1 MEEILTWLK
10 EISDEVGNR
19 VHFVSAVKKENQIKV
34 KFHLYTHDN
43 IYTIVALKHEV
54 VRDLEE
60 PAEDPVVEYPRSK
73 CFIRENYLGCVV
85 SSRKPRAGE
94 DWTRGNDL
102 SDGPYTYETWTKI
115 KNAIIKYE
123 LVKIAKTARSGLQIK
138 NCDCCLSLECV
149 GCSEES
155 QHNRLLQ
162 VGR

>member
-10 EISDEVGNR
+10 EISDDVENH
-19 VHFVSAVKKENQIKV
+19 VHFVSVVKKENQSKV

-60 PAEDPVVEYPRSK
+60 PAEDPVEEYPRSK
-73 CFIRENYLGCVV
+73 HFIRENYLGCVV

-123 LVKIAKTARSGLQIK
+123 LVKIAKTAKYDNKKL
-138 NCDCCLSLECV
+138 NCDICWSLECS
-149 GCSEES
+149 GCS
-155 QHNRLLQ
+155 L
-162 VGR
+162 GGDIK